1 MWCGHGRLA
10 VRWPVWQVVLFNM
23 SVRWSNHSVW
33 CCFSF
38 SIHAYIWPNQQ
49 SSLQVATHCPH
60 AEKVQPLVHHFFIIF
75 VVGREKE
82 GGGKL
87 VFYFTGTNICYR
99 CLVLYMLQYGLSA
112 LVNWVVSGGLIL
124 AVWVW
129 SENDFVAAG
138 LEDLWSELELSYPKT
153 VGRWNEVC
161 ECNSKWV
168 SSLLSLREKADFRT
182 CAFVN
187 NLIFY

>member
-1 MWCGHGRLA
+1 MKVAAEFWGPPATLTRIKQWASCPADCPNTSSQRGSLASPMWCGHGRLA

-33 CCFSF
+33 YCFSF

-129 SENDFVAAG
+129 SENDLWPQGFKI
-138 LEDLWSELELSYPKT
+138 LDL
-153 VGRWNEVC
+153 N
-161 ECNSKWV
+161 
-168 SSLLSLREKADFRT
+168 
-182 CAFVN
+182 
-187 NLIFY
+187 